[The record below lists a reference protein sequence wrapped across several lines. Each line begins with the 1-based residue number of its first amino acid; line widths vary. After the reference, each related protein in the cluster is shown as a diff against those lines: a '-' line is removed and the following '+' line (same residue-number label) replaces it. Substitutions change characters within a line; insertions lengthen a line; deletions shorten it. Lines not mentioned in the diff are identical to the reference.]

1 MVLGGDSVGGGWK
14 WRNER
19 GLEGVEP
26 IEREGIWWVEWWR
39 VVDGWGHRKQEID
52 RGDQWREHQLRLKTI
67 EKRENGS
74 RTKERDREGIC
85 VERERVREKGQSV

>member
-1 MVLGGDSVGGGWK
+1 MVLGGDNVGGGWK

-19 GLEGVEP
+19 GLEGVEL

-52 RGDQWREHQLRLKTI
+52 RGDRWREHQLRLKTI

>member
-1 MVLGGDSVGGGWK
+1 M
-14 WRNER
+14 
-19 GLEGVEP
+19 
-26 IEREGIWWVEWWR
+26 EWWR

-67 EKRENGS
+67 EKREKGS
-74 RTKERDREGIC
+74 GTKERDREGIC